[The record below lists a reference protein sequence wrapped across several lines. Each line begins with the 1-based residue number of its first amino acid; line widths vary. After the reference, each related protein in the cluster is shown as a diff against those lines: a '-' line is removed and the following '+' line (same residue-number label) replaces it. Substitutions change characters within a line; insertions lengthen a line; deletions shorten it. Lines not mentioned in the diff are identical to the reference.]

1 MYLSLVLDKVPLL
14 LIVVGDK
21 NLGHQNLLSS
31 LLLLLHLSLSS
42 SFHPLF
48 SPYIKALPLIL
59 IIALALLQKCLLS
72 YSIMLVNQ

>member
-31 LLLLLHLSLSS
+31 LLLLLHLSLSAAV
-42 SFHPLF
+42 HQLF
-48 SPYIKALPLIL
+48 GPHVEALPLVL
-59 IIALALLQKCLLS
+59 VVTLSLLQERLLCHS
-72 YSIMLVNQ
+72 SQF